1 MSSNPDFDRW
11 YAAKS
16 ARFLVEPSHR
26 LETFGNTLVNYHLVS
41 ELDDHPGKV
50 RIREGRL
57 EAHQPLVITPNF
69 SPLEIEGLGD
79 EAKAYLEFL
88 KENEK
93 NLRILQYGYHLKSD
107 NFSEQIVTDRLSV
120 VTERVKDEVVASND
134 KFAAVVQC
142 VDEPWDVALVEL
154 WLREVNRSAKGNID
168 ELQKNG
174 KLFCHGK
181 TDEDH
186 CDCEP
191 EGRRRQD
198 HDRREPRRG
207 AFGAQAG
214 GPGRGPRSAGAC
226 DARAGA

>member
-41 ELDDHPGKV
+41 ELPDHPGKV
-50 RIREGRL
+50 RVHEGRL
-57 EAHQPLVITPNF
+57 EAHQPLVIAPQVADV
-69 SPLEIEGLGD
+69 EMEGFGD

-120 VTERVKDEVVASND
+120 VTERVKDEVIASND

-142 VDEPWDVALVEL
+142 VDEPWDMALVEL
-154 WLREVNRSAKGNID
+154 WLREVNRSAGGNIK
-168 ELQKNG
+168 ELQQKG
-174 KLFCHGK
+174 KLF
-181 TDEDH
+181 
-186 CDCEP
+186 
-191 EGRRRQD
+191 
-198 HDRREPRRG
+198 
-207 AFGAQAG
+207 
-214 GPGRGPRSAGAC
+214 
-226 DARAGA
+226 

>member
-41 ELDDHPGKV
+41 ELPDHPGKV
-50 RIREGRL
+50 RVREGRL
-57 EAHQPLVITPNF
+57 EAHQPLVITPRVA
-69 SPLEIEGLGD
+69 EVEMEGFGD

-154 WLREVNRSAKGNID
+154 WLREVNRSAGGNIK
-168 ELQKNG
+168 ELQQKG
-174 KLFCHGK
+174 LLFG
-181 TDEDH
+181 D
-186 CDCEP
+186 
-191 EGRRRQD
+191 Q
-198 HDRREPRRG
+198 
-207 AFGAQAG
+207 
-214 GPGRGPRSAGAC
+214 S
-226 DARAGA
+226 

>member
-26 LETFGNTLVNYHLVS
+26 LETFGNTLVNYHLIS
-41 ELDDHPGKV
+41 ELPDHPGKV
-50 RIREGRL
+50 RVREGRL
-57 EAHQPLVITPNF
+57 EAHQPIVIMPHVADV
-69 SPLEIEGLGD
+69 EMEGFGD

-120 VTERVKDEVVASND
+120 VTERVKDEVIASND

-174 KLFCHGK
+174 KLF
-181 TDEDH
+181 
-186 CDCEP
+186 
-191 EGRRRQD
+191 
-198 HDRREPRRG
+198 
-207 AFGAQAG
+207 
-214 GPGRGPRSAGAC
+214 
-226 DARAGA
+226 

>member
-41 ELDDHPGKV
+41 ELPDHPGKV
-50 RIREGRL
+50 RVREGRL
-57 EAHQPLVITPNF
+57 EAHQPLVIMPHMADVEMDGF
-69 SPLEIEGLGD
+69 GD

-120 VTERVKDEVVASND
+120 VTERVKDEVIASND

-174 KLFCHGK
+174 KLF
-181 TDEDH
+181 
-186 CDCEP
+186 
-191 EGRRRQD
+191 
-198 HDRREPRRG
+198 
-207 AFGAQAG
+207 
-214 GPGRGPRSAGAC
+214 
-226 DARAGA
+226 